1 MGEDNQNTFNEFRKY
16 YQEAINKSEDDFEK
30 NLIYLSSGALGLTLI
45 FIEKIVPPQNSI
57 YLFLLILGWVLL
69 TVTLGINLVSHLISK
84 KYIQKSQSEFDDCIH
99 QKITWDEHYE
109 NSLKRNKNIDIINW
123 VSLGLFILGIISIV
137 IYTSINFNNMAKQKN
152 TTTQNNVVKSEKIN
166 LGRTV
171 PVPQKPIVNI
181 TNTNSTKKKNNE

>member
-1 MGEDNQNTFNEFRKY
+1 MGEENKNTFNEFRKY

-99 QKITWDEHYE
+99 LKITWDEHYE

-152 TTTQNNVVKSEKIN
+152 TTTQNKVVKSEKIN

-171 PVPQKPIVNI
+171 PVPQKPIVNT
-181 TNTNSTKKKNNE
+181 TNTNSTKNK